1 VFYVS
6 LLERYYKGP
15 SEKLVELG
23 LELVD
28 GTKEWE
34 VEEILD
40 YKVT

>member
-1 VFYVS
+1 MFYVS
-6 LLERYYKGP
+6 ILERHYKGP
-15 SEKLVELG
+15 SEKLAELR

-40 YKVT
+40 YRVI